1 MTYQNNESK
10 VVLTL
15 EGNSAT
21 VTVTDPNRVVEA
33 HDLAGYQVDDLEM
46 SFDNFNMD
54 YYRNPSDLADHVF
67 KAVALGGSQIL
78 SLDEIRA
85 AIEADVNDP
94 DEMHRLATVTMTD
107 LYPANEYKWQPDLVG
122 QCIYMLLGL
131 HDFLGKLRPMIE
143 EPINKEVEW
152 IRSGARLTR
161 VGRILKE
168 VIFGTDP
175 NVVVK

>member
-1 MTYQNNESK
+1 MTYQNESK
-10 VVLTL
+10 VVLAL

-21 VTVTDPNRVVEA
+21 VTVTDPNRVVKA
-33 HDLAGYQVDDLEM
+33 SDLTDYQVDDLEM

-54 YYRNPSDLADHVF
+54 CYRNPSDLVDHVF

-78 SLDEIRA
+78 SLDEIRT

-94 DEMHRLATVTMTD
+94 EELDRLTKETMTD
-107 LYPANEYKWQPDLVG
+107 FYPANEYKWEQDLVG

-152 IRSGARLTR
+152 VRSGARLTR
-161 VGRILKE
+161 VGRVIKE
-168 VIFGTDP
+168 VVFGTDP